1 MEVLKAPFEAK
12 PRGARLLR
20 LAWLN
25 VAVGLAL
32 AFVFWLAQR
41 GGGAHSF
48 SDEIISSLVHSFV
61 YGSAFGLL
69 MPYLGERLMALR
81 APLSWVSMTAALL
94 LIAGA
99 ASLVV
104 ELCLLGFGLLRPD
117 EFWAEYF
124 FKSVSVFFIAL
135 VIGLCVH
142 AYENFRDQMQATNL
156 QLRTQELEKERALK
170 LATEASLASLESR
183 LHPHFLFNTLNTIS
197 ALISEDPPLADLMVG
212 RLASLLRASLDA
224 CHRRSITLADELK
237 LVTDY
242 LEIEQARCRE
252 RLSYTIEV
260 QPGLE
265 SLPVPPL
272 ILQPIVENS
281 VKFAVLPRP
290 EGGRIKIS
298 ARRSGGR
305 LELEAW
311 DDGPGFGE
319 ESIPRDRGL
328 DNLRAR
334 LAALYGDEAQLS
346 VGRRDGGTVVAVRV
360 PRDDVRQDDV
370 RAVSR

>member
-1 MEVLKAPFEAK
+1 
-12 PRGARLLR
+12 
-20 LAWLN
+20 
-25 VAVGLAL
+25 
-32 AFVFWLAQR
+32 
-41 GGGAHSF
+41 
-48 SDEIISSLVHSFV
+48 
-61 YGSAFGLL
+61 
-69 MPYLGERLMALR
+69 
-81 APLSWVSMTAALL
+81 LS
-94 LIAGA
+94 
-99 ASLVV
+99 
-104 ELCLLGFGLLRPD
+104 LLGSGLLRHD
-117 EFWAEYF
+117 EFWADYF

-142 AYENFRDQMQATNL
+142 AYESFRNQIQATNL

-197 ALISEDPPLADLMVG
+197 ALISENPPLADMMLQ

-224 CHRRSITLADELK
+224 CHQRRITLADELK

-260 QPGLE
+260 EPELE
-265 SLPVPPL
+265 SLLVPPL

-298 ARRSGGR
+298 ARLSAGR
-305 LELEAW
+305 LELETW

-319 ESIPRDRGL
+319 EIIPRGRGL
-328 DNLRAR
+328 DNLRER
-334 LAALYGDEAQLS
+334 LAALFDGEAQLS
-346 VGRRDGGTVVAVRV
+346 VGRRDGGMVVSVRV
-360 PRDDVRQDDV
+360 PLDDE
-370 RAVSR
+370 RAVLR

>member
-1 MEVLKAPFEAK
+1 MQVIKVPFEAK
-12 PRGARLLR
+12 PWGTRLLR

-25 VAVGLAL
+25 VAVGVALAL
-32 AFVFWLAQR
+32 IFWLAQR
-41 GGGAHSF
+41 GSGAHSL
-48 SDEIISSLVHSFV
+48 SDEITSSLIHAFA

-69 MPYLGERLMALR
+69 MPYLGERLAALR
-81 APLSWVSMTAALL
+81 TPWSWISMTAALL
-94 LIAGA
+94 LIACA

-104 ELCLLGFGLLRPD
+104 ELCLLGSGLLRPD
-117 EFWAEYF
+117 EFWADYF

-197 ALISEDPPLADLMVG
+197 ALISEDPPLADVMLQ

-224 CHRRSITLADELK
+224 SRQRCITLADELK

-252 RLSYTIEV
+252 RLSYTMEV
-260 QPGLE
+260 EPGLE

-281 VKFAVLPRP
+281 IKFAVLPRP
-290 EGGRIKIS
+290 EGGRIRIS
-298 ARRSGGR
+298 ARLRDER

-319 ESIPRDRGL
+319 ENIPRGRGL
-328 DNLRAR
+328 DTLHAR
-334 LAALYGDEAQLS
+334 LAALFGGEAQLS
-346 VGRRDGGTVVAVRV
+346 VGRRDGGTAVVVRV
-360 PRDDVRQDDV
+360 PMDNG
-370 RAVSR
+370 RAMLG

>member
-1 MEVLKAPFEAK
+1 MQLMKAPVDAK
-12 PRGARLLR
+12 LWWARLLR

-25 VAVGLAL
+25 VAVGVALAL
-32 AFVFWLAQR
+32 VFWLARR
-41 GGGAHSF
+41 GAGAQSF
-48 SDEIISSLVHSFV
+48 SDEITASLIHAFA

-69 MPYLGERLMALR
+69 MPYLGERLAALR
-81 APLSWVSMTAALL
+81 TPWRWISMTVALL

-99 ASLVV
+99 SSLVI
-104 ELCLLGFGLLRPD
+104 ELCLLGSGLLRPD
-117 EFWAEYF
+117 EFWADYF
-124 FKSVSVFFIAL
+124 FKSVGVFFIAL

-142 AYENFRDQMQATNL
+142 AYENFRDRMQATNL

-197 ALISEDPPLADLMVG
+197 ALISEDPRLADVMVQ

-224 CHRRSITLADELK
+224 CHQRRITLVDELK

-242 LEIEQARCRE
+242 LEIEQARFRE

-260 QPGLE
+260 EPGLE
-265 SLPVPPL
+265 PVPVPPL
-272 ILQPIVENS
+272 VLQPVVENS
-281 VKFAVLPRP
+281 VKFAVWPRP

-298 ARRSGGR
+298 ARLRAGW
-305 LELEAW
+305 LELETW

-319 ESIPRDRGL
+319 ESIPSGRGL

-334 LAALYGDEAQLS
+334 LVALFGDGARFS
-346 VGRRDGGTVVAVRV
+346 ADRRDGGMVVSVRV
-360 PRDDVRQDDV
+360 PLGDGGAAPR
-370 RAVSR
+370 

>member
-1 MEVLKAPFEAK
+1 MQVMKSPFEAK
-12 PRGARLLR
+12 PWGARLLR

-25 VAVGLAL
+25 VTVGVALAL
-32 AFVFWLAQR
+32 IFWLTQR
-41 GGGAHSF
+41 GGAHSF
-48 SDEIISSLVHSFV
+48 SDEITASLIHAFA

-69 MPYLGERLMALR
+69 MPYLGERLAALR
-81 APLSWVSMTAALL
+81 APWGWISMTAALL
-94 LIAGA
+94 LVSGA
-99 ASLVV
+99 ATLVV
-104 ELCLLGFGLLRPD
+104 ELCLLGSGLLRP
-117 EFWAEYF
+117 EQFWTDYF
-124 FKSVSVFFIAL
+124 FKGVSVFFIAL

-142 AYENFRDQMQATNL
+142 SYEKVREQIQATNL

-197 ALISEDPPLADLMVG
+197 ALIAEDPPLADVMVQ

-224 CHRRSITLADELK
+224 GRQRRITLADELK

-260 QPGLE
+260 EPGLD

-272 ILQPIVENS
+272 LLQPIVENS

-298 ARRSGGR
+298 ARLSAGR

-311 DDGPGFGE
+311 DDGPGFDE
-319 ESIPRDRGL
+319 VSIPRDRGL

-334 LAALYGDEAQLS
+334 LAALFGGEAQLS
-346 VGRRDGGTVVAVRV
+346 VGRRDGGMVVSVRLPPDNRRV
-360 PRDDVRQDDV
+360 
-370 RAVSR
+370 VSR

>member
-1 MEVLKAPFEAK
+1 MQVLKLPVDAK
-12 PRGARLLR
+12 PWGTRLLR

-25 VAVGLAL
+25 VAVGVALAL
-32 AFVFWLAQR
+32 IFWLAQR

-48 SDEIISSLVHSFV
+48 SDEIIASLIHAFA

-69 MPYLGERLMALR
+69 MPYLGERLAALR
-81 APLSWVSMTAALL
+81 APWNWISITAALL
-94 LIAGA
+94 LLACA
-99 ASLVV
+99 ATLLV
-104 ELCLLGFGLLRPD
+104 ELCLLGSGLLRP
-117 EFWAEYF
+117 EMFWAEYF

-142 AYENFRDQMQATNL
+142 AYENFRNQIQATNL

-197 ALISEDPPLADLMVG
+197 ALISENPPLADVMLQ

-224 CHRRSITLADELK
+224 SHQRRVTLADELK

-260 QPGLE
+260 EPGLE

-272 ILQPIVENS
+272 ILQPVVENS
-281 VKFAVLPRP
+281 IKFAVLPRP
-290 EGGRIKIS
+290 EGGRIKVS
-298 ARRSGGR
+298 ARLSAGR

-319 ESIPRDRGL
+319 ETIPPGHGL

-334 LAALYGDEAQLS
+334 LAVLFGDEAQLS
-346 VGRRDGGTVVAVRV
+346 VGRGDGGMVVSVRV
-360 PRDDVRQDDV
+360 PLDNG
-370 RAVSR
+370 RAVPG

>member
-1 MEVLKAPFEAK
+1 MRVLKVPVDTK
-12 PRGARLLR
+12 PWGPRLLR

-25 VAVGLAL
+25 VAVGVALAL
-32 AFVFWLAQR
+32 IFWLAQR
-41 GGGAHSF
+41 GSGAHSL
-48 SDEIISSLVHSFV
+48 SEEITASLIHAFA

-69 MPYLGERLMALR
+69 MPYLGERLAALR
-81 APLSWVSMTAALL
+81 TPLNWVAMTAALL

-99 ASLVV
+99 SSLVV
-104 ELCLLGFGLLRPD
+104 DLCLLGSGLLRPD
-117 EFWAEYF
+117 ELWADYF

-135 VIGLCVH
+135 VIALCVH

-156 QLRTQELEKERALK
+156 QLRAQELEKERALK

-197 ALISEDPPLADLMVG
+197 ALISEDPPLADVMVQ

-224 CHRRSITLADELK
+224 CRQSRITLGDELK

-260 QPGLE
+260 EPGLE
-265 SLPVPPL
+265 ALPVPPL
-272 ILQPIVENS
+272 VLQPVVENS
-281 VKFAVLPRP
+281 VKFAVVPRP
-290 EGGRIKIS
+290 EGGRLKIS
-298 ARRSGGR
+298 ARLSAGR

-319 ESIPRDRGL
+319 EAIPPGRGL
-328 DNLRAR
+328 DNLRER
-334 LAALYGDEAQLS
+334 LAAQFGGEARLS
-346 VGRRDGGTVVAVRV
+346 VGRRDGGT
-360 PRDDVRQDDV
+360 
-370 RAVSR
+370 AVSVRLPLDGARGS

>member
-1 MEVLKAPFEAK
+1 MQVLKAPGDAELW
-12 PRGARLLR
+12 RTRLLR

-25 VAVGLAL
+25 VAVGVAL
-32 AFVFWLAQR
+32 AFVFWLARR

-48 SDEIISSLVHSFV
+48 SDEITASLIHSFA

-69 MPYLGERLMALR
+69 TPYLGERLAARR
-81 APLSWVSMTAALL
+81 APWNWVSMTAALL
-94 LIAGA
+94 VIAGA
-99 ASLVV
+99 ASLAV
-104 ELCLLGFGLLRPD
+104 ELCLLGAGLLRPE
-117 EFWAEYF
+117 EFWADYF
-124 FKSVSVFFIAL
+124 FKSVGAFFIAL

-142 AYENFRDQMQATNL
+142 AYESFRDQMQATNL

-197 ALISEDPPLADLMVG
+197 ALISEDPPLADAMVQ

-224 CHRRSITLADELK
+224 CHRRQIRLADELK

-260 QPGLE
+260 EPGLE
-265 SLPVPPL
+265 PLPVPPL
-272 ILQPIVENS
+272 VLQPLVENS
-281 VKFAVLPRP
+281 VKFAVSPRP

-298 ARRSGGR
+298 ARLSGAH
-305 LELEAW
+305 LDLEAW
-311 DDGPGFGE
+311 DDGPGFDE
-319 ESIPRDRGL
+319 ENIPRGRGL

-334 LAALYGDEAQLS
+334 LAVLFGGAARLS
-346 VGRRDGGTVVAVRV
+346 VGRRDGGTLVAVRV
-360 PRDDVRQDDV
+360 PLDDG
-370 RAVSR
+370 RAVPR